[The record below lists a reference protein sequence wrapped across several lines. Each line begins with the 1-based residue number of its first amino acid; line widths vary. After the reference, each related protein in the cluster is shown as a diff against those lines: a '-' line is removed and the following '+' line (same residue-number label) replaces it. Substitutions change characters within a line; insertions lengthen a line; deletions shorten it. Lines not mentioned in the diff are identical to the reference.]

1 MGVHTS
7 ALDTTFTS
15 DVGSSRG
22 LHLALDNGN
31 SRSFGQ
37 FPWNFSLFDLT
48 SNLSNL
54 GGNFDLISQI
64 LKSSLFELLG
74 TIPVHPFCIL
84 LQIYVDSQEQED
96 IVRLFA
102 KDISCKL
109 MVYEHNGVTRVGMN
123 RDIWR
128 QKQMQADTS
137 LRWEKHAR
145 SSNTSPKPIG
155 SDMWVI
161 RALCTGSFMEFVY
174 EL

>member
-15 DVGSSRG
+15 DVGSSGG

-54 GGNFDLISQI
+54 GDLGALGNYPI
-64 LKSSLFELLG
+64 
-74 TIPVHPFCIL
+74 
-84 LQIYVDSQEQED
+84 
-96 IVRLFA
+96 RLFA
-102 KDISCKL
+102 KDILCKL

-123 RDIWR
+123 RDIWYKICTNQSYFTMKGLSPSEYILR
-128 QKQMQADTS
+128 AVSEVKTNVLEQTILALPFADALKILAHVKDVS
-137 LRWEKHAR
+137 LNPDKAR
-145 SSNTSPKPIG
+145 
-155 SDMWVI
+155 
-161 RALCTGSFMEFVY
+161 
-174 EL
+174 